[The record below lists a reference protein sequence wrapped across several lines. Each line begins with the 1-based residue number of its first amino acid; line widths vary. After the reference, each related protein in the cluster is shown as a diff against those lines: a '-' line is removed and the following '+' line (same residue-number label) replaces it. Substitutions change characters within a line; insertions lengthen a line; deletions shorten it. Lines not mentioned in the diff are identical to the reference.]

1 MHIVAGEVSA
11 AINIPLLHIADATA
25 TVIKADDK
33 KTVGLLGTR
42 FTMEEDFYRGR
53 LQHQGLDVLVPP
65 EKDRDIV
72 HRVIYE
78 ELCLGKINDDSRAAF
93 LRIIEDLRAQGAEGV
108 IEGCT
113 EIGLLVQ
120 QDHTDVPLYDTT
132 KIHARQAVIEALN

>member
-1 MHIVAGEVSA
+1 MRYVARDAGGNVVAIFDRPPPAAPEVLDE
-11 AINIPLLHIADATA
+11 NDPELIAFVT
-25 TVIKADDK
+25 
-33 KTVGLLGTR
+33 GGR
-42 FTMEEDFYRGR
+42 SEEAMRSY
-53 LQHQGLDVLVPP
+53 LQ
-65 EKDRDIV
+65 
-72 HRVIYE
+72 
-78 ELCLGKINDDSRAAF
+78 DSDSDL